1 MDWKIKLK
9 TNKTLQ
15 NSQEKEMRN
24 QKNKDKI
31 EKQIHDNWD
40 WIIKLKTNKTFI
52 YRSRRNLKIKK
63 ITTKVK
69 ISTTKRTNL

>member
-24 QKNKDKI
+24 QKNKEKI
-31 EKQIHDNWD
+31 EKKNTWQLRLN
-40 WIIKLKTNKTFI
+40 NKI
-52 YRSRRNLKIKK
+52 ENK
-63 ITTKVK
+63 
-69 ISTTKRTNL
+69 